1 MTRILL
7 IDDHA
12 LFRESLARLLGQ
24 EQGLAVT
31 GQGATVEEALQ
42 LLQQNEYDLVLLDYE
57 LGDRRGNEVV
67 AREQER
73 GRQHRIIVVTIGL
86 TLAEVRQ
93 LRNKGVGGIFLKNN
107 PPEMLLAAIRAVLAG
122 HTYIEPQYASTPE
135 APAAPSFRKIRFT
148 ERDREVLRAVFE
160 GLANKEI
167 AERLSVSESA
177 VKASLQQLFSKTG
190 VRTRSQLV
198 RVALEQHRRE
208 LLEVHQPAPA

>member
-12 LFRESLARLLGQ
+12 LFRESLARLLNQ
-24 EQGLAVT
+24 ESGMAVT

-42 LLQQNEYDLVLLDYE
+42 LLSRHDYELVLLDYE

-73 GRQHRIIVVTIGL
+73 GREHRIIVVTVGL
-86 TLAEVRQ
+86 TQAEVRQ

-107 PPEMLLAAIRAVLAG
+107 PPEMLLDAIRAVLG
-122 HTYIEPQYASTPE
+122 GQTYIDPQYAATPDT
-135 APAAPSFRKIRFT
+135 PVPLSFRKVRFT

-167 AERLSVSESA
+167 AERLNVSESA
-177 VKASLQQLFSKTG
+177 IKASLQQLFSKTG

-208 LLEVHQPAPA
+208 LLEATAPVHQ